1 MVKEVHKTWAGKFMA
16 VRKDLKELRVRDF
29 YSFLIKFNE
38 ETKPVDPNIQE
49 MKLKEVLNN
58 EKQINT

>member
-1 MVKEVHKTWAGKFMA
+1 MA